1 MTREGYQMLCPH
13 CKKPYN
19 WKLVKIDVEQ
29 FKQLVNE
36 DVPPKEIAFRMKI
49 NQSTVYKYLYK
60 FGARRVFRIK
70 I

>member
-1 MTREGYQMLCPH
+1 MLCPH